1 MYELTWHDYKHKGN
15 LNTGISLHESIQGQW
30 LENYIKK
37 IWDKKFFTKQP
48 RTYVQLKIKG

>member
-1 MYELTWHDYKHKGN
+1 MIPKYMYELTWHDYKHKGN

-37 IWDKKFFTKQP
+37 NL
-48 RTYVQLKIKG
+48 R